1 MEQENKLDELS
12 RVKYSNIIEEIDIST
27 RKTKLICTIGPAT
40 ASKERMLE
48 LIDAGMQVA
57 RFNFS
62 YGDHKT
68 FSEYLENL
76 REAME
81 ERNGASVSLM
91 LDTKGP
97 EIRTGILRD
106 AEPLELKEGQE
117 LDVLT
122 DFSLEG
128 DGTRITISYQAL
140 PDTVKVGDK
149 IVIDDGHLTLE
160 VKECLEDYVKA
171 VVMNDHVLG
180 EHKNVALPG
189 CSIDL
194 PVLTERD
201 EIDITDFGF
210 KEGIDI
216 LGCSF
221 TRKESDIDIVSDFLG
236 DRRNTMK
243 IYAKIE
249 NKESMDNYEAILRAA
264 DGIIIVRGDLARE
277 IPPEKVFLA
286 QQWMIN
292 EANAAGKPIVVC
304 TEILESMVK
313 KPRPTRAEAG
323 DVANLIL
330 DGVDSIMLTHET
342 SMGKYPINATKMLV
356 KICCEA
362 EKTINYKR
370 VYEDIIMS
378 SKTPFHI
385 SETVASSAAGTALDL
400 KIGLL
405 IVFTQTG
412 KAARMIAKYKPRQP
426 VFACTNLNVSKQ
438 MNMIRGVLSYLVK
451 DGDTMDETITKV
463 IAFAK
468 GQAFCYEGSKAIV
481 IESQNEE
488 TPEECNIMRV
498 YDI

>member
-1 MEQENKLDELS
+1 MEQEDRLEEMA

-27 RKTKLICTIGPAT
+27 RKTKLICSIGPAT
-40 ASKERMLE
+40 STKEKMLE

-62 YGDHKT
+62 YSDHKT
-68 FSEYLENL
+68 FSEMLENL

-81 ERNGASVSLM
+81 ERNGSSVSLM

-140 PDTVKVGDK
+140 PDTVKTGDK
-149 IVIDDGHLTLE
+149 IVIDDGNLTLE

-216 LGCSF
+216 L
-221 TRKESDIDIVSDFLG
+221 
-236 DRRNTMK
+236 
-243 IYAKIE
+243 A
-249 NKESMDNYEAILRAA
+249 
-264 DGIIIVRGDLARE
+264 
-277 IPPEKVFLA
+277 
-286 QQWMIN
+286 
-292 EANAAGKPIVVC
+292 
-304 TEILESMVK
+304 
-313 KPRPTRAEAG
+313 
-323 DVANLIL
+323 
-330 DGVDSIMLTHET
+330 
-342 SMGKYPINATKMLV
+342 
-356 KICCEA
+356 
-362 EKTINYKR
+362 
-370 VYEDIIMS
+370 
-378 SKTPFHI
+378 
-385 SETVASSAAGTALDL
+385 
-400 KIGLL
+400 
-405 IVFTQTG
+405 
-412 KAARMIAKYKPRQP
+412 
-426 VFACTNLNVSKQ
+426 
-438 MNMIRGVLSYLVK
+438 
-451 DGDTMDETITKV
+451 
-463 IAFAK
+463 
-468 GQAFCYEGSKAIV
+468 
-481 IESQNEE
+481 
-488 TPEECNIMRV
+488 
-498 YDI
+498 

>member
-1 MEQENKLDELS
+1 MERDHKLDEMA

-40 ASKERMLE
+40 STKEKMLE

-68 FSEYLENL
+68 FLEMLENL
-76 REAME
+76 RDAIS
-81 ERNGASVSLM
+81 ERKGCNVSLM

-128 DGTRITISYQAL
+128 DATRITISYQAL
-140 PDTVKVGDK
+140 PDTVKIGDK
-149 IVIDDGHLTLE
+149 IVIDDGHLVLE

-171 VVMNDHVLG
+171 VVMNDHILG

-189 CSIDL
+189 CTIDL

-210 KEGIDI
+210 KEGIDM
-216 LGCSF
+216 LACSF
-221 TRKESDIDIVSDFLG
+221 TRKESDIEIISDFLG
-236 DRRNTMK
+236 EKRNTIK

-249 NKESMDNYEAILRAA
+249 NKESLDNYESILKAA
-264 DGIIIVRGDLARE
+264 DGIIVVRGDLARE

-286 QQWMIN
+286 QQWMIG
-292 EANAAGKPIVVC
+292 EANAAGKPIIVAS
-304 TEILESMVK
+304 ELLESMVK

-323 DVANLIL
+323 DIANIIL
-330 DGVDSIMLTHET
+330 DGVDSLMLTHET
-342 SMGKYPINATKMLV
+342 SIGKYPINATKMLV

-370 VYEDIIMS
+370 IYEDVLNN
-378 SKTPFHI
+378 SKSPFHI
-385 SETVASSAAGTALDL
+385 SETVASSAASTALDL

-412 KAARMIAKYKPRQP
+412 KAARMIAKYRPRQP
-426 VFACTNLNVSKQ
+426 IFACTNINVSKQ
-438 MNMIRGVLSYLVK
+438 MNVIRGVITHLIK
-451 DGDTMDETITKV
+451 DGDTMDETIAKV
-463 IAFAK
+463 IAYAK
-468 GQAFCYEGSKAIV
+468 SQAFCYEGSKAII

-488 TPEECNIMRV
+488 TPDECNIMKV